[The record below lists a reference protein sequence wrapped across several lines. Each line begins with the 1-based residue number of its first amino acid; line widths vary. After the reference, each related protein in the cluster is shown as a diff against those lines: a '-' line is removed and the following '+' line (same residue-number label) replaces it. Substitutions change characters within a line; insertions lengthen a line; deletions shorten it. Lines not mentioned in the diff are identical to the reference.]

1 MIKEFLVA
9 AFWLAVMFV
18 GFYVLLIYLHAL

>member
-1 MIKEFLVA
+1 MIKEFLSA